1 MRTNKKPAPGAT
13 GAGSSTA
20 VNGGIVAEIHKNSR
34 DVRRIGRR
42 TFKGYRYLDVR
53 RDVAPC
59 SSSTPQSPAP
69 GFADDRQRGVI
80 DATLA
85 GLVVLAA
92 VCALLLSGWLP

>member
-1 MRTNKKPAPGAT
+1 MTTNKKPAPGAT

-20 VNGGIVAEIHKNSR
+20 IDGGIVAEIPKKSR
-34 DVRRIGRR
+34 EVCRVGRR

-59 SSSTPQSPAP
+59 SSGTPQSPVL
-69 GFADDRQRGVI
+69 GFVDDRQRGVI

-92 VCALLLSGWLP
+92 VCALLLSGWLR